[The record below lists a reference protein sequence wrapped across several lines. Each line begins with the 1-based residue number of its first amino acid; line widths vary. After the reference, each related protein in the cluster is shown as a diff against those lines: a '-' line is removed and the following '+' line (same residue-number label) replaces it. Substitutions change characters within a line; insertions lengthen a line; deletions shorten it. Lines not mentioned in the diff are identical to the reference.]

1 MDWIEEKRRLIKIL
15 LNITNKRKVQA
26 LNCYKD
32 TQDRANEAEGAM
44 QSRYDTFKEEGQYLA
59 GGLKIQYDKL
69 DSAASIIESILKEV
83 KVKESK
89 KVQLY
94 SIAYLD
100 YDEGEKSKFFVFPV
114 MGGEKIDEEINIISP
129 SSPIGKALIGKE
141 EGGEFEFIIN
151 GNSKTGEITFVV

>member
-1 MDWIEEKRRLIKIL
+1 MDWIEEKRRFINIL
-15 LNITNKRKVQA
+15 LDITNKRKIFA

-32 TQDRANEAEGAM
+32 SQERANEAEGAM

-69 DSAASIIESILKEV
+69 DLATSIIESILKEV
-83 KVKESK
+83 KLLESK
-89 KVQLY
+89 KIQLY
-94 SIAYLD
+94 SIAYID

-114 MGGEKIDEEINIISP
+114 MGGEKIDKDINIISP

-141 EGGEFEFIIN
+141 EGGEFEVIVN
-151 GNSKTGEITFVV
+151 GKSKTGEITFVV